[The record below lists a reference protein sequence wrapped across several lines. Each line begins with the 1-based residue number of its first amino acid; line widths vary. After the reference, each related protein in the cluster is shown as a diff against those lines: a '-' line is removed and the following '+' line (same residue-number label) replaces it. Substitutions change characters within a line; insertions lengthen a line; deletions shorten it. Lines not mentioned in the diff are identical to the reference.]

1 MGSKLMISTL
11 ELQVTLDML
20 KGAPKPPTQ
29 ADADWLRGATDIVNL
44 LIKKSKE

>member
-1 MGSKLMISTL
+1 MVSTL

-29 ADADWLRGATDIVNL
+29 ADADWLRGAIDVVNL
-44 LIKKSKE
+44 LIKKSEE